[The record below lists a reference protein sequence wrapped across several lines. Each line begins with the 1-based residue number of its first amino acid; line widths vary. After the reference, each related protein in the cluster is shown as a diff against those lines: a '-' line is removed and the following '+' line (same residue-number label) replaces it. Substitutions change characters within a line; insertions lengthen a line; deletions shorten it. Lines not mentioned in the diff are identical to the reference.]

1 MKIESKLR
9 RLCHL
14 VSMVCF
20 KILWCIWKY
29 EYIVFLNENL
39 EKGFDN
45 MATIHVYYSLQSIE
59 IGIFDRFPIIIV
71 SNQMKLIIRYLILKT
86 ENWSHLNSCFDSTDT
101 RPYERINNFL
111 FLNFIFLRGIGWKRK
126 YHYHIKTTTPGINN
140 IMISSI

>member
-1 MKIESKLR
+1 MKIASMLR
-9 RLCHL
+9 HLCHL

-20 KILWCIWKY
+20 KIFWCIWKY
-29 EYIVFLNENL
+29 KYIVFLNENL

-45 MATIHVYYSLQSIE
+45 MATIHVSLFIA
-59 IGIFDRFPIIIV
+59 IDRFPILTV
-71 SNQMKLIIRYLILKT
+71 SNQLKLIIRYLILQT
-86 ENWSHLNSCFDSTDT
+86 ENLSHLISCFVQTDT
-101 RPYERINNFL
+101 RPYERIDDFL